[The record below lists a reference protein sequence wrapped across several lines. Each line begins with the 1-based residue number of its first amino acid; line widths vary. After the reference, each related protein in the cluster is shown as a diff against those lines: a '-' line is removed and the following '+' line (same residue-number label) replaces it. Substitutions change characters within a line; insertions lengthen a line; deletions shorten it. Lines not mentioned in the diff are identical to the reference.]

1 MNKSKK
7 EKLDELIEQGK
18 HVKKVNFVKVTE
30 PGLAISDYISGE
42 EYDIWMNNVKIYA
55 SKYCRNHTL
64 YDDIMNTYKRRKNS
78 WGTDAFDDVMSYL
91 IALRNDDDFINNN
104 HSDKIDNTLGRDVK
118 ADKMIFISHSSLDI
132 DYVNLLVELLEDIGF
147 KGRSMIFCSSVSGYG
162 IPMGKRIYDYLKE
175 QFNKELYVIYL
186 LSENYYNSPACL
198 NEMGATWVKSK
209 RHTAIL
215 TPEFNYSQI
224 KGAIDASRIWI
235 KINDKDKI
243 TELKDELLGEFG
255 LDDIETSYWER
266 KREKFLTNVFKIYEN
281 NKHKT
286 SLQKIE
292 FEGIEDNLYDE
303 GYKCFFRF
311 INKDDVPKRCLYIKL
326 LVEDKNEGKIEITL
340 TNSELSNLIVYNY
353 ENKRVE
359 LDIGM
364 HNFEIFSEFTSY
376 LWDRYE
382 IVDSRWTKVL

>member
-18 HVKKVNFVKVTE
+18 YVKKVNFVKVTE
-30 PGLAISDYISGE
+30 PGLAIPDYISGE
-42 EYDIWMNNVKIYA
+42 EYDIWMNNVKIFT

-91 IALRNDDDFINNN
+91 TSLRNDNDFINNI
-104 HSDKIDNTLGRDVK
+104 HSDKTDSTSSRDVK
-118 ADKMIFISHSSLDI
+118 TEKMIFISHSSLDI
-132 DYVNLLVELLEDIGF
+132 DYVNLLVNLLEDIGF

-162 IPMGKRIYDYLKE
+162 IPMGKHIYDYLKE
-175 QFNKELYVIYL
+175 QFGKELHVIYL

-209 RHTAIL
+209 HHTAIL
-215 TPEFNYSQI
+215 TPEFNYNQI

-235 KINDKDKI
+235 KLNDKDKI
-243 TELKDELLGEFG
+243 NELKDELLEEFE
-255 LDDIETSYWER
+255 LDDFDYAYWER
-266 KREKFLTNVFKIYEN
+266 KRDVFLNSVNKIHDS

-286 SLQKIE
+286 SLQTIE
-292 FEGIEDNLYDE
+292 LEGIEDSLDE
-303 GYKCFFRF
+303 KGYKCFFRF
-311 INKDDVPKRCLYIKL
+311 INKDDVPKRCIYIKL

-340 TNSELSNLIVYNY
+340 TNRELNNLIIYSY

-376 LWDRYE
+376 LWNRYE
-382 IVDSRWTKVL
+382 IVDSTWTKVL